1 MLPGTAVLPEAGQR
15 SRRRSRDGLL
25 LQQARRRR
33 AGCDS
38 REAAPGASTTARDA
52 AAAGSTAARD
62 ATEPAERQLHG
73 LRGPREPRAALPT

>member
-15 SRRRSRDGLL
+15 SRRRGRDGLL

-33 AGCDS
+33 TGCDS
-38 REAAPGASTTARDA
+38 REAAPASTTARDA